1 MDTHSSSKSS
11 FSHNDVALFPKIYQP
26 TESDDVSRDTLDS
39 TARLQSIFKN
49 GSSSRVQL
57 QASYPSHLNSR
68 GEVVELEIDEH
79 FRSKPAITG
88 HSIEGMGDATRVH
101 GDDSANEGDL
111 TDLADHTHSLGA
123 REHNSHTLF
132 KSYPSKISS
141 FLHQFRHP
149 QEEEHNVD
157 YGTAIPLTSY
167 PKPLDSLTLT
177 SEIDL
182 ADLYKTGS
190 GYSLDSSVL
199 SAMAKGVDL
208 DTHTGKFPYLAQYQ
222 ALAKLKANLG
232 EAELVFALSG
242 LDDYLYYLRSTE
254 LDQVIGE
261 QVKLRLVVGEE
272 NVLAIV
278 DNSDLA
284 QNYAP
289 KDLDNFDGQR
299 HRKLPKAKLPWS
311 KFMEDRNAAG
321 CRSVISELHHASEDV
336 SSVDSRQSGV
346 FLHRK
351 LKVRHLQMISF
362 GGTLGVGLY
371 LNSGKAI
378 TIAGGLGTVLAFL
391 IVGILVLAAISSFS
405 EMVTFVSVVDGV
417 SGLCSRFVDESFGF
431 AAGWVYF
438 ISFSV
443 GLAAELVACA
453 ILLSYFS
460 ETKILSS
467 TVSTVGF
474 VTLCFLFCVVSN
486 MITVQVLGEIEYIAS
501 FFKVVA
507 TLIFI
512 IVMIV
517 INRGGM
523 GENGVIG
530 FKYWDYLKS
539 DFAHN
544 VIFGPMRPTFDLRS
558 TGVSPET
565 QGIGGD
571 LGRFLSLLT
580 AILIA
585 TYAYSGTEIVCIAAC
600 EAKDPRKAL
609 PKATKRV
616 FWRILL
622 FYCLASFLVSL
633 NIYAGDPR
641 LLRYYYGAAVSASD
655 LEDNFAFH
663 LVGGDKCLNSFKLFA
678 GMGNGSQSP
687 WSVAFQSAGL
697 CNWSSVVN
705 GVLFVFALSCGNSQL
720 YASSRTIYA
729 LALQRKAPRFL
740 RKCNRYGI
748 PYYAVLVASCPAL
761 SAFICVSEKATVVFQ
776 NLTSLISSA
785 GVIVWFSMCLAYIRF
800 FFGLKKRPDIISRE
814 DKAYPYR
821 SPFQPYMAMIGVF
834 GSGFI
839 ILANGYVVFLKGC
852 WNTMFF
858 FSSYGTLIL
867 FALLYTGHR
876 IVKGSSMLSLE
887 ALDYDSGK
895 RETDIYIW
903 DGGREY
909 SRMKFRDLPHKVI
922 DFVA

>member
-1 MDTHSSSKSS
+1 MAQSAHTGLSQRSS
-11 FSHNDVALFPKIYQP
+11 FSHNDVPLFPSLFPGPGTGNDALSQN
-26 TESDDVSRDTLDS
+26 SMDS
-39 TARLQSIFKN
+39 TQELRNIFKN
-49 GSSSRVQL
+49 SGGLKEPLPYNGRNSLSTSKVPEDNEMVSGSVVSITNEVDLGSPIFYREQRKRSSFSQKQSVDQITTAQASSRGADL
-57 QASYPSHLNSR
+57 
-68 GEVVELEIDEH
+68 
-79 FRSKPAITG
+79 RSDLPDGPINNYLISKS
-88 HSIEGMGDATRVH
+88 SIV
-101 GDDSANEGDL
+101 
-111 TDLADHTHSLGA
+111 
-123 REHNSHTLF
+123 
-132 KSYPSKISS
+132 
-141 FLHQFRHP
+141 
-149 QEEEHNVD
+149 
-157 YGTAIPLTSY
+157 
-167 PKPLDSLTLT
+167 TLT

-182 ADLYKTGS
+182 SDPLCEAKSHL
-190 GYSLDSSVL
+190 SLDSSVL
-199 SAMAKGVDL
+199 AALAAETDL
-208 DTHTGKFPYLAQYQ
+208 TFQKDKFPYLSRYASMVQ
-222 ALAKLKANLG
+222 LKQRSLSKTNAAG
-232 EAELVFALSG
+232 VGDAELVFALSG
-242 LDDYLYYLRSTE
+242 LDDYNLYLRSTE
-254 LDQVIGE
+254 LEEAIE
-261 QVKLRLVVGEE
+261 ERVKQRQAPE
-272 NVLAIV
+272 NENILAIV
-278 DNSDLA
+278 GSSELA
-284 QNYAP
+284 QNYASQ
-289 KDLDNFDGQR
+289 DTDNVDV
-299 HRKLPKAKLPWS
+299 HRRNKLTKARLPWS
-311 KFMEDRNAAG
+311 KFNDDRNLAS
-321 CRSVISELHHASEDV
+321 RSVMSELRQAGEIESL
-336 SSVDSRQSGV
+336 VDSSQSGV

-378 TIAGGLGTVLAFL
+378 SIAGGLGTVLAFM
-391 IVGILVLAAISSFS
+391 IVGIIVLASISSMS

-443 GLAAELVACA
+443 GLAAELVASA
-453 ILLSYFS
+453 ILLSYFT
-460 ETKILSS
+460 ETKVLSS
-467 TVSTVGF
+467 TASTVGF

-486 MITVQVLGEIEYIAS
+486 MITVQILGEIEYIAS

-523 GENGVIG
+523 GDMGVLG

-558 TGVSPET
+558 NGVSPE
-565 QGIGGD
+565 QEGIGGD
-571 LGRFLSLLT
+571 LGRFLALLT

-600 EAKDPRKAL
+600 EAKDPRIAL

-622 FYCLASFLVSL
+622 FYCLASFVVSL

-641 LLRYYYGAAVSASD
+641 LLRYYYGSAVTPKE
-655 LEDNFAFH
+655 LENNFAFH
-663 LVGGDKCLNSFKLFA
+663 FVGGDKCRNSFKLFA

-687 WSVAFQSAGL
+687 WAVAFQSAGL

-740 RKCNRYGI
+740 TKCNRHGI

-761 SAFICVSEKATVVFQ
+761 SAFICLSEKATVVFQ

-785 GVIVWFSMCLAYIRF
+785 GVLVWFSMCLAYIRF
-800 FFGLKKRPDIISRE
+800 YFGLKKRPDIISRE

-821 SPFQPYMAMIGVF
+821 SPFQPYLAWIGMIGLAI
-834 GSGFI
+834 I
-839 ILANGYVVFLKGC
+839 ILANGYVVFLTGF

-858 FSSYGTLIL
+858 FSSYGALIL
-867 FALLYTGHR
+867 FAILYCSHR
-876 IVKGSSMLSLE
+876 IVNGSSMLSLE
-887 ALDYDSGK
+887 ALDFDSGK
-895 RETDIYIW
+895 RETDIFIW
-903 DGGREY
+903 DGGKEY
-909 SRMKFRDLPHKVI
+909 NRMKFRDLPHKMI

>member
-1 MDTHSSSKSS
+1 MAQSAHTGLSQRSS
-11 FSHNDVALFPKIYQP
+11 FSHNDVPLFPSLFPGPGTGNDALSQN
-26 TESDDVSRDTLDS
+26 SMDS
-39 TARLQSIFKN
+39 TQELRNIFKN
-49 GSSSRVQL
+49 SGGLKEPLPYNGRNSLSASKVPEDNEMVSGSVVSITNEVDLGSPIFYREQRKRSSFSQKQSVDQITTAQASSRGADL
-57 QASYPSHLNSR
+57 KSDLPDGPINNYL
-68 GEVVELEIDEH
+68 I
-79 FRSKPAITG
+79 SKS
-88 HSIEGMGDATRVH
+88 SIV
-101 GDDSANEGDL
+101 
-111 TDLADHTHSLGA
+111 
-123 REHNSHTLF
+123 
-132 KSYPSKISS
+132 
-141 FLHQFRHP
+141 
-149 QEEEHNVD
+149 
-157 YGTAIPLTSY
+157 
-167 PKPLDSLTLT
+167 TLT

-182 ADLYKTGS
+182 SDPLCEAKSHL
-190 GYSLDSSVL
+190 SLDSSVL
-199 SAMAKGVDL
+199 AALAAETDL
-208 DTHTGKFPYLAQYQ
+208 AFQKDKFPYLSRYASMVQ
-222 ALAKLKANLG
+222 LKQRSLSKTNAAG
-232 EAELVFALSG
+232 VGDAELVFALSG
-242 LDDYLYYLRSTE
+242 LDDYNLYLRSTE
-254 LDQVIGE
+254 LEEAIE
-261 QVKLRLVVGEE
+261 ERVKQRQAPE
-272 NVLAIV
+272 NENILAIV
-278 DNSDLA
+278 GSSELA
-284 QNYAP
+284 QNYASQ
-289 KDLDNFDGQR
+289 DTDNVDV
-299 HRKLPKAKLPWS
+299 HRRNKLTKARLPWS
-311 KFMEDRNAAG
+311 KFNDDRNLAS
-321 CRSVISELHHASEDV
+321 RSVMSELRQAGEIESL
-336 SSVDSRQSGV
+336 VDSSQSGV

-378 TIAGGLGTVLAFL
+378 SIAGGLGTVLAFM
-391 IVGILVLAAISSFS
+391 IVGIIVLASISSMS

-443 GLAAELVACA
+443 GLAAELVASA
-453 ILLSYFS
+453 ILLSYFT
-460 ETKILSS
+460 ETKVLSS
-467 TVSTVGF
+467 TASTVGF

-486 MITVQVLGEIEYIAS
+486 MITVQILGEIEYIAS

-523 GENGVIG
+523 GDMGVLG

-558 TGVSPET
+558 NGVSPE
-565 QGIGGD
+565 QEGIGGD
-571 LGRFLSLLT
+571 LGRFLALLT

-600 EAKDPRKAL
+600 EAKDPRIAL

-622 FYCLASFLVSL
+622 FYCLASFVVSL

-641 LLRYYYGAAVSASD
+641 LLRYYYGSAVTPSE
-655 LEDNFAFH
+655 LENNFAFH
-663 LVGGDKCLNSFKLFA
+663 FVGGDKCRNSFKLFA

-687 WSVAFQSAGL
+687 WAVAFQSAGL

-740 RKCNRYGI
+740 TKCNRYGI

-761 SAFICVSEKATVVFQ
+761 SAFICLSEKATVVFQ

-785 GVIVWFSMCLAYIRF
+785 GVLVWFSMCLAYIRF
-800 FFGLKKRPDIISRE
+800 YFGLKKRPDIISRE

-821 SPFQPYMAMIGVF
+821 SPFQPYLAWIGMIGLAI
-834 GSGFI
+834 I
-839 ILANGYVVFLKGC
+839 ILANGYVVFLTGF

-858 FSSYGTLIL
+858 FSSYGALIL
-867 FALLYTGHR
+867 FAILYCSHR
-876 IVKGSSMLSLE
+876 IVNGSSMLSLE
-887 ALDYDSGK
+887 ALDFDSGK
-895 RETDIYIW
+895 RETDIFIW
-903 DGGREY
+903 DGGKEY
-909 SRMKFRDLPHKVI
+909 NRMKFRDLPHKMI